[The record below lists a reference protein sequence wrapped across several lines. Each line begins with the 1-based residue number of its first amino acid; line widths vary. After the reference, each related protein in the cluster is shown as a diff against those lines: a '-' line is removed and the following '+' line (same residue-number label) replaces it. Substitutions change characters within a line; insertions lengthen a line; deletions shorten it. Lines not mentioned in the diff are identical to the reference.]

1 MAETHLARFENK
13 SDPRAPPST
22 KIVEAYGLGKCPK
35 LVSQISGSDLDVRIN
50 ALAVLCDEFKNPY
63 TIEGC
68 VREGV
73 VSILAQMITD
83 PDYTTRVRA
92 SHALEL
98 AAMDANGFFAILL
111 DQDEVLPKIVI
122 GVQDP
127 SETVREHIYN
137 CLLSSTRTQ
146 QGVEACV
153 KNGVVTAFVN
163 VLPKELDV
171 LKPSLLKTLHNIVG
185 NELGL
190 EHALE
195 TNAVG
200 VLIDHLTRRG
210 DSNLDESPIITE
222 AARALGFMC
231 YNGKAKKQALEKGAV
246 AKLITVLR
254 EKDSSTSLKIALTIA
269 LMAITITN
277 DGKKQVFQFEGLDV
291 IMELLYD
298 DSRAVVLNILKIIS
312 NLAVFPQN
320 REVFVTDSTCT
331 VKLRKLCKADDA
343 LIAKHANIALNAVNW
358 TP

>member
-1 MAETHLARFENK
+1 MAESHLARFEVKN
-13 SDPRAPPST
+13 DPRGAPST

-63 TIEGC
+63 SIEGC

-98 AAMDANGFFAILL
+98 AAKDANGFFAILL

-137 CLLSSTRTQ
+137 CLLSTTRTQ
-146 QGVEACV
+146 QGIEACV
-153 KNGVVTAFVN
+153 KHGVVTAFVG
-163 VLPKELDV
+163 VLPKEMDS
-171 LKPSLLKTLHNIVG
+171 LKAPMLKTLHNIVG

-190 EHALE
+190 EQALD

-200 VLIDHLTRRG
+200 VLIDHLSRK
-210 DSNLDESPIITE
+210 DSPSDEESSIITE

-231 YNGKAKKQALEKGAV
+231 FDGKAKKQALEKGAV
-246 AKLITVLR
+246 AKLVSVLR
-254 EKDSSTSLKIALTIA
+254 EKELSTSLKIALTIA
-269 LMAITITN
+269 LTAITITN
-277 DGKKQVFQFEGLDV
+277 DGKKQVFQFEGLDI

-298 DSRAVVLNILKIIS
+298 DSRAVVLNALKIIS
-312 NLAVFPQN
+312 NLAVYPQN
-320 REVFVTDSTCT
+320 REIFATDSTCT
-331 VKLRKLCKADDA
+331 VKLRKLCKAEDA
-343 LIAKHANIALNAVNW
+343 LISKHANIALNAVNW